1 MVRLSPIKRQIKN
14 IRKYLKISG
23 GSGLIRRYFVMNAF
37 DGALTIFGVILGSFV
52 AGISD
57 FSLVASIGIA
67 TSIAVGISG
76 VWGAFLTETAERKR
90 ELKSLEKSLHRKLK
104 GTDIEKAFTATTYMT
119 AAVDGLSPF
128 LAALVI
134 LAPFIIAP
142 VELSVNDVYW
152 LSFILAAVV
161 FMLLGAYLGKISK
174 ENIFL
179 SAIKLILAGA
189 ICMIAITLLSGG

>member
-1 MVRLSPIKRQIKN
+1 MVRLIDIKTIK
-14 IRKYLKISG
+14 KYLKISG

-37 DGALTIFGVILGSFV
+37 DGALTIFGVILGSFI

-57 FSLVASIGIA
+57 FSLVVSIGLA
-67 TSIAVGISG
+67 TSVAVGISG

-104 GTDIEKAFTATTYMT
+104 GTDIEKAFTVTTYIT

-134 LAPFIIAP
+134 LAPFMLALPGIS
-142 VELSVNDVYW
+142 VEGTYYV
-152 LSFILAAVV
+152 SFFLAAAV
-161 FMLLGAYLGKISK
+161 FMFLGAYLGYISR
-174 ENIFL
+174 ENIIL
-179 SAIKLILAGA
+179 SAIKLILAGV
-189 ICMIAITLLSGG
+189 ICMAIITFLAG